1 MRRIMPVNG
10 QNAIVIRD
18 TPDKIALA
26 QKLINDLDKAKPE
39 VLIHVQ
45 VLSADVDRLRDL
57 GILPGQSVSVA
68 FTPRSALQPTTPSSS
83 TTTTATSLATGH
95 AE

>member
-1 MRRIMPVNG
+1 MNA

-26 QKLINDLDKAKPE
+26 AKIIRDIDKAKPE

-45 VLSADVDRLRDL
+45 VLYGDVDRLRDL
-57 GILPGQSVSVA
+57 GILPGQSVTLA
-68 FTPRSALQPTTPSSS
+68 FNPELARYQPGSS
-83 TTTTATSLATGH
+83 
-95 AE
+95 